1 VRVLNLLTNIVSFV
15 FQVQN
20 QFQEQG
26 LNSMLYYK
34 NREMGETISI
44 LPASAISGEGIPDLL
59 LFLVQWAQKTMVE
72 KLTYVD
78 KVQCTVLEVKVIEGH
93 GITVDVVLVNGVLRE
108 GDQIVVCGSQV
119 SRKLMGHT

>member
-1 VRVLNLLTNIVSFV
+1 V

-78 KVQCTVLEVKVIEGH
+78 KVQ
-93 GITVDVVLVNGVLRE
+93 
-108 GDQIVVCGSQV
+108 VCLIPLLGNESFLHYF
-119 SRKLMGHT
+119 SFLIFS

>member
-1 VRVLNLLTNIVSFV
+1 MRVLNLLTNIVSFV

-44 LPASAISGEGIPDLL
+44 LPASAIRSEMFLL
-59 LFLVQWAQKTMVE
+59 SPNFS
-72 KLTYVD
+72 LT
-78 KVQCTVLEVKVIEGH
+78 
-93 GITVDVVLVNGVLRE
+93 
-108 GDQIVVCGSQV
+108 
-119 SRKLMGHT
+119 